1 MINQRS
7 SFLCSER
14 FYLVGKYEGALGVV
28 CRVGCDA
35 SNQLEHWSNTWK
47 STQLIWTYLA
57 ANTSTS
63 TTTSTATTTTTG
75 TTTAKKKKKKR
86 MRRII
91 FIDRS
96 KWDDECNDL
105 SFNCY
110 HYWYRHHHFL
120 DPHSSLSC
128 TWWLQN
134 ERLWALVELYPRG
147 HDTQLVRFKQISF
160 FFFAPQRPKMHL
172 EQHPSVNAQEVARWG
187 WTC

>member
-1 MINQRS
+1 MDGYGSLLPCGGLSSVYHRLNCSAWVSRTSSNSSFNKMSFSVWSQVESEMCVEWHRTVSAHNDQSES

-63 TTTSTATTTTTG
+63 TATSTATTTTTG

-110 HYWYRHHHFL
+110 HYWYRHHHYY
-120 DPHSSLSC
+120 C
-128 TWWLQN
+128 
-134 ERLWALVELYPRG
+134 
-147 HDTQLVRFKQISF
+147 
-160 FFFAPQRPKMHL
+160 
-172 EQHPSVNAQEVARWG
+172 
-187 WTC
+187 